1 MPRITRL
8 GSPPRDSVP
17 FFILTVVLVI
27 LAAFVVGNGVARV
40 VLALAAVGALAG
52 ALVRWKAAAAL
63 HRDEPDEHRRQFGD
77 SIVDARTQV
86 DPQVGMRPV
95 DTTRDHH

>member
-17 FFILTVVLVI
+17 FFVLTVVLAI

-52 ALVRWKAAAAL
+52 ALLRWKAAVA
-63 HRDEPDEHRRQFGD
+63 RYGGEPEEYRRHFGD

>member
-1 MPRITRL
+1 MQRL
-8 GSPPRDSVP
+8 KGPPRDAVP
-17 FFILTVVLVI
+17 FFALAVVLVI

-52 ALVRWKAAAAL
+52 ALVRWTAAVA
-63 HRDEPDEHRRQFGD
+63 RTGDEPEEHRRRFGD

-95 DTTRDHH
+95 DTTRDH

>member
-1 MPRITRL
+1 
-8 GSPPRDSVP
+8 
-17 FFILTVVLVI
+17 
-27 LAAFVVGNGVARV
+27 
-40 VLALAAVGALAG
+40 VGALAG
-52 ALVRWKAAAAL
+52 ALVRWNAAVA
-63 HRDEPDEHRRQFGD
+63 RYGGEPEEHRRHFGD